1 MENTSIDKVLELI
14 SDKTDV
20 LHTTYEEYSKDEV
33 FEEQA
38 NECLSQI
45 TVLNELYE
53 EVKQLKE
60 NV

>member
-1 MENTSIDKVLELI
+1 MENDSIDKILDLI
-14 SDKTDV
+14 SDKTEI
-20 LHTTYEEYSKDEV
+20 LHISYEEYSKDEV

-53 EVKQLKE
+53 EVKLLKDD
-60 NV
+60 